1 MPRNPALR
9 STLLPIFALLG
20 LLLAAPSQAQPVC
33 VTFEPPLLL
42 GTVYGAPVG
51 QSSGDL
57 AFISN
62 GVRVHVVNFHR
73 LPAGF
78 AFNRAHIDMAP
89 FGFGPGQ
96 SIRTNNIGLLF
107 DLRALGFNVSKVS
120 FTFLDLGGYEN
131 LLVNAAG
138 VHVGELT
145 AAPAVLGGAAVTV
158 TSTPL
163 APPASGK
170 TGTVTIKA
178 STLKTVLVG
187 GQELWIDS
195 FCASGCP

>member
-1 MPRNPALR
+1 MPRNPVLRRTALP
-9 STLLPIFALLG
+9 LLALLG
-20 LLLAAPSQAQPVC
+20 LLLAAPSQAQSVC

-62 GVRVHVVNFHR
+62 GVRVHVVNFSR

-78 AFNRAHIDMAP
+78 AFNRAYIDMAP
-89 FGFGPGQ
+89 AGFGPGQ
-96 SIRTNNIGLLF
+96 SIRTNNINLLF
-107 DLRALGFNVSKVS
+107 DLRALGFNVTKVS
-120 FTFLDLGGYEN
+120 FNFLDLGGYEN
-131 LLVNAAG
+131 LSVNANG
-138 VHVGELT
+138 VYVGELT

-158 TSTPL
+158 SSTPL
-163 APPASGK
+163 PPPAGGK
-170 TGTVTIKA
+170 TGTVTIKG
-178 STLKTVLVG
+178 STLRTVMVG

-195 FCASGCP
+195 FCAS